1 MHRPLNPNQTFTWVH
16 PTNIYPRHYPPQS
29 SSSSLQYNKNERST
43 TATSNTEL
51 LTVSNLRELYSN
63 LLTDV
68 APIIQRHEATNTTT
82 DGSSNAG
89 YKWKTGVVE
98 ITGTD
103 DEGYDYFYRPSA
115 AARGRSTT
123 TLSRGPS
130 RGEVGGLNKLAS
142 LLLLAPKQRN
152 AIGSSSS
159 SSNKQKH
166 NSSNGGGGGD
176 NWSCDDGIR
185 RYHTGGAVVV
195 TTTNTTTA
203 TTTTTTSPT
212 SSNTIMRVGSIDVD
226 VAMLDGV
233 ELNSPRQLSLNN
245 DDGDTGSGDEV
256 NVHDVHLDKK
266 FSIDDDDNDEDED
279 GMHDFSEV
287 PLNVN
292 TTTSHHHHHRSK
304 SSYDDTTTR
313 QLSKPTSIITNRSKS
328 LDTSSSS
335 SLLVLTTPMTF
346 GKEVTCPSGTNIHPH
361 WQQQQQ
367 QQQQQ
372 QHPFFI
378 GGGGLD
384 SNYTNNNNGNNIS
397 MTTFESMYHLS
408 PTTVWRLRSAY
419 APSTTHESHLDD
431 LGSEILAH
439 RHPRQ
444 AEAMLRGLDVA
455 RQSEVR
461 VCNYLHRIGLSMSAV
476 ERLRGLRWK
485 ERQRGGGGRREDNHD
500 DDDDDDLLE
509 DADAT
514 FAYFCEKNIL
524 PMLVDSLLCRPP
536 PLTSDPS
543 TADELGSSLSTSSS
557 SLSLSPFSGITWTTY
572 VKSQILQTIGLI
584 LFNTTHPLS
593 LTYLLSNNYMN
604 ELIMGMLPMNRGE
617 RWKDEALEAILPP
630 YVTILRGLVMRLR
643 DDEGESCLPLFLC
656 RRRRRQRSRQRKRH
670 GNDALDDDDD
680 DGEDAATE
688 TYIPLLYAAV
698 HVFCL
703 PQSMKLRDGEGCL
716 LRTTA
721 MNVILNLARLTD
733 LEVRSVII
741 QGGVV
746 EDERRDISSSSLP
759 MTKSMAPSM
768 APFPSMTS
776 HPLTIEQ
783 ELLFPHICNS
793 LNSWYHRSV
802 RLVMASLSI
811 KDKRDVHDEAKT
823 EARARHGDIADIQF
837 RELQYWLGF
846 LDDLFS
852 CGIDVWSARLVEWLL
867 RDCIV
872 GTVLLRLNRSL
883 EVVGRKKHNRT
894 SSSNDNNTRMIVS
907 PETYKA
913 RAEIRV
919 SFVFLTQ

>member
-1 MHRPLNPNQTFTWVH
+1 MGPSNEYLSTTFS
-16 PTNIYPRHYPPQS
+16 QS
-29 SSSSLQYNKNERST
+29 SLSSSLQYNNKNAESST
-43 TATSNTEL
+43 TPNPEL
-51 LTVSNLRELYSN
+51 LTVTNLRELYSN
-63 LLTDV
+63 LLADV
-68 APIIQRHEATNTTT
+68 APIQQDTADSNSRSN
-82 DGSSNAG
+82 NAG

-103 DEGYDYFYRPSA
+103 DEGYDYSYQPSVL
-115 AARGRSTT
+115 RGGT
-123 TLSRGPS
+123 TLSHGPV

-142 LLLLAPKQRN
+142 LLLAPKRN
-152 AIGSSSS
+152 AMGSS
-159 SSNKQKH
+159 SSNKQKN
-166 NSSNGGGGGD
+166 NSSNGGGGGGGD
-176 NWSCDDGIR
+176 NGSCDGIR
-185 RYHTGGAVVV
+185 RYHTGGVVV
-195 TTTNTTTA
+195 TTTNTTTPTA
-203 TTTTTTSPT
+203 NTSPT

-226 VAMLDGV
+226 VGMLDGV
-233 ELNSPRQLSLNN
+233 ELRQLSLNN
-245 DDGDTGSGDEV
+245 DDDYGSGDEV
-256 NVHDVHLDKK
+256 NVDVVHLDKK
-266 FSIDDDDNDEDED
+266 FSIDDNDEDED

-287 PLNVN
+287 PIIVH
-292 TTTSHHHHHRSK
+292 TTNHHHHHRSK
-304 SSYDDTTTR
+304 SSYDTEQNQQSDKPSSITT
-313 QLSKPTSIITNRSKS
+313 RSKS
-328 LDTSSSS
+328 LDTSTS
-335 SLLVLTTPMTF
+335 PMTF
-346 GKEVTCPSGTNIHPH
+346 RIEVTCPSGTNIHPH

-367 QQQQQ
+367 
-372 QHPFFI
+372 HPFFI
-378 GGGGLD
+378 GGGHD
-384 SNYTNNNNGNNIS
+384 SNYINNNGNS
-397 MTTFESMYHLS
+397 MTSFESMYHLS

-419 APSTTHESHLDD
+419 TPSTTHESHLDN

-461 VCNYLHRIGLSMSAV
+461 VCTYLHSIGVSMSAV

-485 ERQRGGGGRREDNHD
+485 EKQKGGRGEDNYDID
-500 DDDDDDLLE
+500 DDDDDDLLDE
-509 DADAT
+509 ADAT

-524 PMLVDSLLCRPP
+524 PMLVDSFLCRPP
-536 PLTSDPS
+536 PLTSDLS
-543 TADELGSSLSTSSS
+543 TDEFGSSLST
-557 SLSLSPFSGITWTTY
+557 SLSLSPFSGITWTTS

-584 LFNTTHPLS
+584 LINTTHTLS

-604 ELIMGMLPMNRGE
+604 ELIMGMLPINRGE
-617 RWKDEALEAILPP
+617 QWKDEALEAILPP

-643 DDEGESCLPLFLC
+643 GDEGESCLPLFLC
-656 RRRRRQRSRQRKRH
+656 RRRRRQRLRQSKRH
-670 GNDALDDDDD
+670 DDDDDVVNDD

-688 TYIPLLYAAV
+688 TYIPLLFAAV

-703 PQSMKLRDGEGCL
+703 PQSTKLCDGEGSL

-733 LEVRSVII
+733 SEVRSVIG

-746 EDERRDISSSSLP
+746 ENERHNISSSLP

-768 APFPSMTS
+768 TSFPPMTS

-802 RLVMASLSI
+802 RLVMASFSI
-811 KDKRDVHDEAKT
+811 KDKRDVHEEAKA
-823 EARARHGDIADIQF
+823 EARARHGDIAEIQF
-837 RELQYWLGF
+837 REIQYWLGF

-883 EVVGRKKHNRT
+883 EVVVGKKKRNRT
-894 SSSNDNNTRMIVS
+894 SSLNDNTKMVVS